1 MARDIVSC
9 HPEPKYI
16 LLPEYY
22 IRAETGATVGHRQI
36 QRDGH
41 SAEKIMAKLRHIAI
55 QVPDLEKAA
64 AFYEGVFDLKR
75 VAKVEAPIGN
85 AISLSDGIM
94 NLTLLQFPEG
104 TKGGKGGPDWAGL
117 HHFGFVVDDEG
128 ETEQRSRITAA
139 SFSCSCRNI
148 PASTQ
153 KRNSRTSTALCSTS
167 PSTTG
172 GKPKKADADRRR
184 QRTDD

>member
-1 MARDIVSC
+1 
-9 HPEPKYI
+9 
-16 LLPEYY
+16 
-22 IRAETGATVGHRQI
+22 
-36 QRDGH
+36 
-41 SAEKIMAKLRHIAI
+41 MAKLRHIAI

-128 ETEQRSRITAA
+128 ETEQKIK
-139 SFSCSCRNI
+139 NH
-148 PASTQ
+148 
-153 KRNSRTSTALCSTS
+153 
-167 PSTTG
+167 G
-172 GKPKKADADRRR
+172 GEVFMQLPKYPGVDAEKKFKDINGIVFDVSEHDWR
-184 QRTDD
+184 QAKES

>member
-1 MARDIVSC
+1 
-9 HPEPKYI
+9 
-16 LLPEYY
+16 
-22 IRAETGATVGHRQI
+22 
-36 QRDGH
+36 
-41 SAEKIMAKLRHIAI
+41 MAKLRHIAI

-128 ETEQRSRITAA
+128 ETEQKIKNHGGEFFGARVSPLKPEGGAAAARSWRMAMA
-139 SFSCSCRNI
+139 S
-148 PASTQ
+148 
-153 KRNSRTSTALCSTS
+153 L
-167 PSTTG
+167 
-172 GKPKKADADRRR
+172 
-184 QRTDD
+184 